1 MWNDGSHRRDAC
13 PAGADRQIE
22 GAPVRSKGVARSR
35 RTALIYAGCRDHAIR
50 VYDAR
55 THKLLYAL
63 GAPAGPL
70 DVARE
75 GHVGCVTCLKL
86 CGRRLFS
93 GGGDRTLRAWD
104 VKDRGPLRKVGE
116 HGAIVT
122 ALAVAGAT
130 LCSADADGFVGLWD
144 LETLAAVGELE
155 AKPSIYALAV
165 VGPVLFAARGDGEA
179 VVAWDVSTK
188 ARADAPPYAAEA
200 CSRSARNST
209 WDATTAQSASGTR
222 RGRRRCRRRRSNTA
236 TTAASPRSRRW
247 RAPLGRVRRRRR
259 RRRLA

>member
-1 MWNDGSHRRDAC
+1 MA
-13 PAGADRQIE
+13 AIVAT
-22 GAPVRSKGVARSR
+22 PVPLEQVGKLKGPQFGSKGVACLA
-35 RTALIYAGCRDHAIR
+35 TDGVKIYAGCRDHAIR

-93 GGGDRTLRAWD
+93 GGGDRTVRAWD
-104 VKDRGPLRKVGE
+104 VRDRGPLRKVGD

-122 ALAVAGAT
+122 ALAVVEKT

-144 LETLAAVGELE
+144 SRPWRPPA
-155 AKPSIYALAV
+155 S
-165 VGPVLFAARGDGEA
+165 
-179 VVAWDVSTK
+179 ST
-188 ARADAPPYAAEA
+188 
-200 CSRSARNST
+200 
-209 WDATTAQSASGTR
+209 
-222 RGRRRCRRRRSNTA
+222 
-236 TTAASPRSRRW
+236 
-247 RAPLGRVRRRRR
+247 V
-259 RRRLA
+259 

>member
-1 MWNDGSHRRDAC
+1 MA
-13 PAGADRQIE
+13 AIVA
-22 GAPVRSKGVARSR
+22 APGPLEQVGKLKGPQFGSKGVACLA
-35 RTALIYAGCRDHAIR
+35 TDGAVIYAGCRDHAIR
-50 VYDAR
+50 AYDAR
-55 THKLLYAL
+55 THELLYAL

-93 GGGDRTLRAWD
+93 GGGDRTVRAWD
-104 VKDRGPLRKVGE
+104 VRDRGPLRKVGE

-144 LETLAAVGELE
+144 LETLEAAGELE

-188 ARADAPPYAAEA
+188 ARADAPPYAAESLLA
-200 CSRSARNST
+200 VGKKLYLGRDDGSISV
-209 WDATTAQSASGTR
+209 WDAAR
-222 RGRRRCRRRRSNTA
+222 A
-236 TTAASPRSRRW
+236 TPLPAAALPQPRAERHREGAA
-247 RAPLGRVRRRRR
+247 RPG
-259 RRRLA
+259 